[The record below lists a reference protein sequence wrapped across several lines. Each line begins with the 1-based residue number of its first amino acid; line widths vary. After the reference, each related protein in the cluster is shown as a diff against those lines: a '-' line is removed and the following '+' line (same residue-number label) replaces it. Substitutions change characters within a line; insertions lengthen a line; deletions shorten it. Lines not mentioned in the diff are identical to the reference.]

1 MKIVTPKRLRQG
13 LSQIRQELQQ
23 LGFLSEG
30 VRKVRVKLTPFGT
43 AYGYQ
48 YYGSSGDICI
58 PALSLSR
65 FSTLL
70 GYPYTSLRDVL
81 RHEYGH
87 AVADLHRGLI
97 RSKKFSSAFG
107 SGHCFEKR
115 EEFHPE
121 VHLTP
126 YAVHSPGEDFAE
138 TFMIYV
144 RNGGGLPRGVNS
156 RTIREKFLFLSE
168 LAGSISRGVRRWG

>member
-1 MKIVTPKRLRQG
+1 VKIVTPKRLRQG

-97 RSKKFSSAFG
+97 RSRKFSSAFG

-126 YAVHSPGEDFAE
+126 YAAHSPGEDFAE

-144 RNGGGLPRGVNS
+144 RTAGVLPACHQS
-156 RTIREKFLFLSE
+156 KAIKSKWLFLRE
-168 LAGSISRGVRRWG
+168 LSKSISRRMTRWR

>member
-1 MKIVTPKRLRQG
+1 VRIVTPKRLRQG
-13 LSQIRQELQQ
+13 ISQIRRELQQ

-30 VRKVRVKLTPFGT
+30 VRKVRVKLTPFGM

-126 YAVHSPGEDFAE
+126 YAAHSPGEDFAE
-138 TFMIYV
+138 TFMIFV
-144 RNGGGLPRGVNS
+144 RRGGLLPEWNGSMAIKRKWRFLNDLSTSIARG
-156 RTIREKFLFLSE
+156 R
-168 LAGSISRGVRRWG
+168 ARW

>member
-1 MKIVTPKRLRQG
+1 MRIVTPKRLRQG
-13 LSQIRQELQQ
+13 ISQIRRELQQ

-30 VRKVRVKLTPFGT
+30 VRKVRVKLTPFGM

-126 YAVHSPGEDFAE
+126 YAAHSPGEDFAE
-138 TFMIYV
+138 TFMIFV
-144 RNGGGLPRGVNS
+144 RRGGLLPEWNGSMAIKRKWRFLNDLSTSIARG
-156 RTIREKFLFLSE
+156 R
-168 LAGSISRGVRRWG
+168 ARW

>member
-1 MKIVTPKRLRQG
+1 MRIVTPKRLRQG
-13 LSQIRQELQQ
+13 ISQIRRELQQ

-126 YAVHSPGEDFAE
+126 YAAHSPGEDFAE

-144 RNGGGLPRGVNS
+144 RTAGVLAACHQS
-156 RTIREKFLFLSE
+156 KAIKSKWLFLQDLSK
-168 LAGSISRGVRRWG
+168 SISRRMTRWR

>member
-1 MKIVTPKRLRQG
+1 LKIVTPKRLRQG
-13 LSQIRQELQQ
+13 ISQIRRELQQ

-30 VRKVRVKLTPFGT
+30 VRKVRVKLTPFGM

-115 EEFHPE
+115 EEFHHE

-126 YAVHSPGEDFAE
+126 YAAHSPGEYFAE
-138 TFMIYV
+138 TFMIYDRTAGV
-144 RNGGGLPRGVNS
+144 LPDCHQS
-156 RTIREKFLFLSE
+156 KAIKSKWLFLRE
-168 LAGSISRGVRRWG
+168 LSKSISRRMTRWR

>member
-13 LSQIRQELQQ
+13 LSQIRRELQQ

-58 PALSLSR
+58 PAISLSR

-97 RSKKFSSAFG
+97 RSKKFTNAFG

-115 EEFHPE
+115 GEFHPE

-126 YAVHSPGEDFAE
+126 YAAHSPGEDFAE

-144 RNGGGLPRGVNS
+144 RNAGGLPRGINS
-156 RTIREKFLFLSE
+156 RTIRKKFLFLRE
-168 LAGSISRGVRRWG
+168 LGGSISRGVRRWG